1 MNRHTTDT
9 PARPTS
15 RRRWLLLAALLLL
28 LLGAGVG
35 GVLWWRSSRGP
46 SDNPPTGGPA
56 GPHLVAGELCSD
68 DDDPKYLEP
77 LEFGPPIQVRFDR
90 KWLDALPDHPIPA
103 LELYP
108 EWQPKEGLVAILG
121 EHRMRGTLFAVSP
134 DGKTLAVA
142 ASGEGFIRFG
152 GVDTLHE
159 KHILACPG
167 GARVLT
173 WLAGGNTLAVSCG
186 DGMVRLFDVRDP
198 GKVPDPVVLEKPD
211 ALVTS
216 LSFSGDGKYLLGG
229 DSTPK
234 RALATVWDL
243 QTHKIVNR
251 LIHVGPVMSVAFSPV
266 PGDYRALTAGGPE
279 DGQLHLWDAVTGK
292 EERAVIDFR
301 APKPKVDTTTYV
313 GQVAFSPD
321 GKRALSCHPDG
332 QVRLWDL
339 DQAGKLQQKAT
350 LQGHAGCPVATFSP
364 DGQSVATARV
374 ADGGLGSLWLWNA
387 QTGNQVRRLATS
399 AGVYSIRFLP
409 GGDRLVFAG
418 TIRNDFNLHVHEV
431 ETGKELR
438 PPVGH
443 MGGLTS
449 VALAP
454 GGQGIASGGDDLS
467 VRLWDLADLG
477 QRHMIVTG
485 SIDGVGYHPD
495 GKRAYYY
502 GPSTGVLFL
511 VDAESGQSRTPAYN
525 KQHNGV
531 ASAAITRD
539 GRYAL
544 TGGISD
550 GTVRMWRLQDGREVR
565 VFSHDGAAH
574 VMLAPDMRR
583 ALRTGGTK
591 TRLLHLRCQQVKREW
606 EHVAWAPFLPDGRAV
621 FFGGAT
627 SPVWTITADKVEQ
640 TGSFNLNLGGLTAGH
655 VSGDGKRVAAV
666 LGGRVA
672 VFELESGRQLWTW
685 TPPAHFPSGGVRGVA
700 LSPDGG
706 HLLTANGDGTA
717 YIIRIP

>member
-1 MNRHTTDT
+1 MNRHATDT

-15 RRRWLLLAALLLL
+15 QRRWLLLAALLL

-35 GVLWWRSSRGP
+35 GVLWWRSTAGNPSKNSSPADP
-46 SDNPPTGGPA
+46 SDARGGAP
-56 GPHLVAGELCSD
+56 GELCSD
-68 DDDPKYLEP
+68 DADPKYLEP

-108 EWQPKEGLVAILG
+108 EWQPKEGLVAVLG

-142 ASGEGFIRFG
+142 ASGEPFIRFG

-159 KHILACPG
+159 KHVLGCPG
-167 GARVLT
+167 GARVLA
-173 WLAGGNTLAVSCG
+173 WLPGGNTLAVGCG
-186 DGMVRLFDVRDP
+186 DGVVRLFDVRDP
-198 GKVPDPVVLEKPD
+198 GNVPDPVVLEKPA
-211 ALVTS
+211 ALITS

-251 LIHVGPVMSVAFSPV
+251 LVHVGPVMSLAFSPV

-292 EERAVIDFR
+292 DERAVIDFR
-301 APKPKVDTTTYV
+301 APKPKVDTTTFV
-313 GQVAFSPD
+313 GEVAFSHD

-339 DQAGKLQQKAT
+339 DRFGPGKEKQT
-350 LQGHAGCPVATFSP
+350 LRGHTGCPVASFSP

-374 ADGGLGSLWLWNA
+374 ADGGLWLWNA
-387 QTGNQVRRLATS
+387 RDGKQVRRLATA

-418 TIRNDFNLHVHEV
+418 TVRNDFNLHVHEV

-443 MGGLTS
+443 LGGLTS

-454 GGQGIASGGDDLS
+454 GGQGVASGGDDLS
-467 VRLWDLADLG
+467 VRLWDLADVRE
-477 QRHMIVTG
+477 RHMIGTG
-485 SIDGVGYHPD
+485 SVEGVGYHPD
-495 GKRAYYY
+495 GKRAYHY

-531 ASAAITRD
+531 ASAAVTRD
-539 GRYAL
+539 GRYAV
-544 TGGISD
+544 TGGFD
-550 GTVRMWRLQDGREVR
+550 GAVRMWRLQDGREVR
-565 VFSHDGAAH
+565 AFNDTGPARVS
-574 VMLAPDMRR
+574 VAPDMRR
-583 ALRTGGTK
+583 AVRVGSGP

-621 FFGGAT
+621 FFGGAD
-627 SPVWTITADKVEQ
+627 SPVWTITADKVEES
-640 TGSFNLNLGGLTAGH
+640 GRFPLNLGGLTAGH

-666 LGGRVA
+666 LAGRVA

-685 TPPAHFPSGGVRGVA
+685 TPPAHFSGSVRGVA

-717 YIIRIP
+717 YVIRLP